1 MPAHTLEGMQ
11 VKARVTF
18 WCCMGVIEGR
28 RKNEGLD
35 VLCAM
40 SVVKDL
46 LRMQDISPTINDHEY
61 AAKYYRPLA

>member
-1 MPAHTLEGMQ
+1 M
-11 VKARVTF
+11 TF

-35 VLCAM
+35 VQCAM

-46 LRMQDISPTINDHEY
+46 VRMQDISPTINDHEY

>member
-1 MPAHTLEGMQ
+1 MQ

-46 LRMQDISPTINDHEY
+46 LRMQGISPEPSKNTQPSIIDLRSWPRSY
-61 AAKYYRPLA
+61 LTK